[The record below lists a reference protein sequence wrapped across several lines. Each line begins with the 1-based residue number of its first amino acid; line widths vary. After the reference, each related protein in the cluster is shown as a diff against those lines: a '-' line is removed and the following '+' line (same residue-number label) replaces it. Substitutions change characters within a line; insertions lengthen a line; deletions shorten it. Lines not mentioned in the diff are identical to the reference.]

1 LREAQAKS
9 FLVPGVE
16 DEWKKKRER
25 EIEIARQKL
34 KDSKNGRG
42 LEMKNVY
49 GSGSRKS
56 FLLLL

>member
-16 DEWKKKRER
+16 DEWKKGTER
-25 EIEIARQKL
+25 EIARKKL
-34 KDSKNGRG
+34 KDSKSGRG

-49 GSGSRKS
+49 ESGSKKS